1 VTRPPL
7 HYERD
12 PKSIYAASFKTVRA
26 EANLDRFSLEMQ
38 AVAIRL
44 IHACGMVE
52 VADRIAYSAN
62 AAVAGSL
69 ALAQGAPVL
78 CDCEMVGAGIIRRYL
93 PADNQ
98 VIVTLND
105 PSVPD
110 RAANIGN
117 TRSAAAVELWE
128 PHIEGAVVAVGNAPT
143 ARRFGN
149 CICGGERAVC
159 WSARDFVMSA
169 WLHIVGIG
177 EDGVEGLTPATRAV
191 VEAAEIIVGGSRHH
205 GLVSANAERI
215 AWPSPFDTLIEV
227 LKSHAG
233 KRVVVLAT
241 GDPLWYSGGAR
252 IGREIDPAQITYHP
266 QVGAFQLAA
275 ARMGW
280 SMADLETLTVH
291 GRPVEQMIAFIQ
303 PNQRLLILTTGAET
317 PAQIAGFLTERGF
330 GQSKM
335 TVLAAMGGE
344 NEKRF
349 DGVAD
354 SWDHEVPAFNTLA
367 VECVAAPDAAML
379 PRVPGLADEL
389 FQGDGTMT
397 KQEIRAASVA
407 KLMPMRGALLWDVGT
422 GCGSVA
428 VEWMRAARYARA
440 IGIEPRADRRT
451 FAANNALALGVPK
464 LELIDG
470 HVPEA
475 LTGLE
480 APDAIF
486 IGGGLS
492 HETFDACWSSLR
504 PLGRLV
510 ANAVTLESEAV
521 LLQLYAKHGGDLAR
535 IQISRAD
542 AVGRVTGWRPSMP
555 VTQWS
560 LIKR

>member
-1 VTRPPL
+1 
-7 HYERD
+7 
-12 PKSIYAASFKTVRA
+12 
-26 EANLDRFSLEMQ
+26 
-38 AVAIRL
+38 
-44 IHACGMVE
+44 
-52 VADRIAYSAN
+52 
-62 AAVAGSL
+62 
-69 ALAQGAPVL
+69 
-78 CDCEMVGAGIIRRYL
+78 
-93 PADNQ
+93 
-98 VIVTLND
+98 
-105 PSVPD
+105 
-110 RAANIGN
+110 
-117 TRSAAAVELWE
+117 
-128 PHIEGAVVAVGNAPT
+128 
-143 ARRFGN
+143 
-149 CICGGERAVC
+149 
-159 WSARDFVMSA
+159 MSA

-177 EDGVEGLTPATRAV
+177 EDGIDGLTPATRAV
-191 VEAAEIIVGGSRHH
+191 VEAAEVIVGGDRHH
-205 GLVSANAERI
+205 GMIAGDAERI
-215 AWPSPFDTLIEV
+215 AWPSPFDTLIDV
-227 LKSHAG
+227 LKSHSG

-241 GDPLWYSGGAR
+241 GDPLWYSVGAR
-252 IGREIDPAQITYHP
+252 IGREIGPSEITYHP

-317 PAQIAGFLTERGF
+317 PAQIAGFLAERGF
-330 GQSKM
+330 GKSEM

-344 NEKRF
+344 NEARF

-354 SWDHEVPAFNTLA
+354 SWDHDVPAFNTLA
-367 VECVAAPDAAML
+367 VECIAATDAAML
-379 PRVPGLADEL
+379 PRVPGLSDDL

-397 KQEIRAASVA
+397 KQEVRAASVA
-407 KLMPMRGALLWDVGT
+407 KLMPMRGALLWDVGC

-464 LELIDG
+464 LELVDG
-470 HVPEA
+470 LVPEA
-475 LTGLE
+475 LDGLD

-492 HETFDACWSSLR
+492 HETFEACWAALR

-510 ANAVTLESEAV
+510 VNAVTLESEAV
-521 LLQLYAKHGGDLAR
+521 LLKLYAEHGGDLAR
-535 IQISRAD
+535 IQVSRAD
-542 AVGRVTGWRPSMP
+542 AIGRVTGWRPSMP